1 LAEIDSTKVSTDEDA
16 KEDQWRQDL
25 LEALI
30 NMNPKKFGLF
40 CRCLLTK
47 MGIDVDDTI
56 DVNYVTDGGI
66 DGFD

>member
-1 LAEIDSTKVSTDEDA
+1 
-16 KEDQWRQDL
+16 
-25 LEALI
+25 
-30 NMNPKKFGLF
+30 MNPKKFELF
-40 CRCLLTK
+40 CRGLLTK

>member
-1 LAEIDSTKVSTDEDA
+1 
-16 KEDQWRQDL
+16 
-25 LEALI
+25 
-30 NMNPKKFGLF
+30 MNPKKFELF